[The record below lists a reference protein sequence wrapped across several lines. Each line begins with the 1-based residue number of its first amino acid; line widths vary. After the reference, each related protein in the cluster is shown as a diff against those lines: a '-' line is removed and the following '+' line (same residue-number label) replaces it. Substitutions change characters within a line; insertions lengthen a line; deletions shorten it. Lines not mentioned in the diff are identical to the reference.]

1 MVIKCLLII
10 SVTLMFLTSEEDFI
24 RPRPRGGQNKEMSNT

>member
-24 RPRPRGGQNKEMSNT
+24 RPRPRGGPNKEMSNI